1 MLALT
6 LSPTPRKFTKATSSM
21 KPSAIMTTRLLLS
34 ASQPK
39 PLAMFEA
46 KAREAV
52 EADVM
57 PEHMTVKHTMKVRK
71 WMPKALWV

>member
-1 MLALT
+1 
-6 LSPTPRKFTKATSSM
+6 
-21 KPSAIMTTRLLLS
+21 
-34 ASQPK
+34 
-39 PLAMFEA
+39 MFEA

-52 EADVM
+52 DFADVM

>member
-1 MLALT
+1 MSKKSRRLIRKGLA
-6 LSPTPRKFTKATSSM
+6 
-21 KPSAIMTTRLLLS
+21 
-34 ASQPK
+34 QPK
-39 PLAMFEA
+39 PAPEPVVPA
-46 KAREAV
+46 TGSAV